1 MIAIWHQNL
10 TMLLHSLNPSLSIL
24 IQRSVELRY
33 LRYVVCKTSLRSLS
47 NFIITFNVMKIIL
60 IYVTRLQHIY
70 EIEAIK
76 AVKGIIR
83 IRYLN

>member
-1 MIAIWHQNL
+1 
-10 TMLLHSLNPSLSIL
+10 
-24 IQRSVELRY
+24 
-33 LRYVVCKTSLRSLS
+33 
-47 NFIITFNVMKIIL
+47 MKIIL